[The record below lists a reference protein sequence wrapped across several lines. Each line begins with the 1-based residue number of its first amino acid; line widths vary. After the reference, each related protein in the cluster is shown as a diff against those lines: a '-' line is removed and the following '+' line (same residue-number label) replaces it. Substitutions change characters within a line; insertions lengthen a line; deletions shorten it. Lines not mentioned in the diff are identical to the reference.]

1 MKCKNGHEISPG
13 ARFCKDCGGRPHQPM
28 HRRPWLYVLAA
39 LVVLAAGVGV
49 GANIMINNNS
59 AAIAKVQLQVKVDR
73 DAAAAKARAAAA
85 KVKADAAAAKAKAA
99 AAAVKAQQAA
109 ALAKAGKD
117 AADARAM
124 AERAQAQ
131 ANARP
136 QVIVVPGPVS
146 GAPYYDS
153 SSAST
158 TLNTYF
164 DGISS
169 GDYATAYAQLSAR
182 EQSNNGSLSEW
193 SSGLLTSIDTNVVVN
208 SVSNQGSGTIVANV
222 SFHSHQAP
230 EQGVNPGETD
240 TNWNIDYTMVP
251 GPGAGG
257 YLIDNTSNA
266 SHSAG

>member
-49 GANIMINNNS
+49 GANIMINNNN

-208 SVSNQGSGTIVANV
+208 SVINQGGGTITVFLV
-222 SFHSHQAP
+222 SR
-230 EQGVNPGETD
+230 
-240 TNWNIDYTMVP
+240 
-251 GPGAGG
+251 
-257 YLIDNTSNA
+257 
-266 SHSAG
+266 

>member
-1 MKCKNGHEISPG
+1 MKCKNGHELSPG

-99 AAAVKAQQAA
+99 A
-109 ALAKAGKD
+109 
-117 AADARAM
+117 DARAM
-124 AERAQAQ
+124 AVRAQAQ

-240 TNWNIDYTMVP
+240 TNWN
-251 GPGAGG
+251 
-257 YLIDNTSNA
+257 LS
-266 SHSAG
+266 

>member
-49 GANIMINNNS
+49 GANIMINNNN
-59 AAIAKVQLQVKVDR
+59 AAIAKVQLQVKVAR
-73 DAAAAKARAAAA
+73 DAAAA
-85 KVKADAAAAKAKAA
+85 
-99 AAAVKAQQAA
+99 KAQQAA

-266 SHSAG
+266 SHSAGSVSYTHLTLPT